1 MTGLKCSLIVIR
13 LSTLY
18 GKKMASSF
26 QAYEFFKD
34 RAIIPSVPKSI
45 SQTFL
50 TPFPNLSPKLHT
62 DTTALTNP
70 ADSLNTQVNE
80 CCGGV
85 VATLVSRQTN

>member
-1 MTGLKCSLIVIR
+1 
-13 LSTLY
+13 
-18 GKKMASSF
+18 MASSF

-34 RAIIPSVPKSI
+34 RAIIPSVPKFI

-50 TPFPNLSPKLHT
+50 TASLNLSPKLHT

-70 ADSLNTQVNE
+70 TGTLITQVNE